1 MSMRTVIG
9 LEIHAQ
15 LRTRSKAFC
24 GCSAEEGGEPNTRTC
39 PVCLGH
45 PGALPVLNAAM
56 PRATVLLGRATGCRI
71 RPQTTFSRK
80 HYFYPDLVK
89 GYQITQHRDPICED
103 GTLPYVDADGRDTA
117 VRITRIHMEEDAA
130 RMKHTA
136 EATLVD
142 YNRAGVPLLE
152 IVTAPDFSRPA
163 DAAAFMRAMRQLL
176 RWLDLCDGDME
187 RGSLRCDANISL
199 QREDGSAGARSEIKN
214 LNSFRGVE
222 RALAWEEARQRSC
235 AMEGTPIETG
245 TLLWDDDVRET
256 RPMRGK
262 ESATEYHY
270 LPEPDLPPVIVT
282 GEMIA
287 DADRALPE
295 LPWQR
300 RKRFVSTCGL
310 SAEDSALLTAER
322 GMADYFEDVLH
333 LLGGEEAA
341 AQEAANWISG
351 EILREMHAHRR
362 PQPGITAARL
372 VELLRCVR
380 DGVVST
386 SAAKEILPVLHDNP
400 APVEEIVDA
409 MGLRQL
415 RDDAALRAMIDD
427 VLRAHPAQL
436 REYLGGKQKL
446 FAFFMGQVMRRS
458 GGAADPNLLRRLLT
472 VALDEAAAAG
482 DAAAGDAA
490 DGGPA

>member
-24 GCSAEEGGEPNTRTC
+24 GCSADEGGEPNSQTC
-39 PVCLGH
+39 HVCLGH

-56 PRATVLLGRATGCRI
+56 PRGAVLLGRATGCRI
-71 RPQTTFSRK
+71 RPSSGFSRK

-103 GTLPYVDADGRDTA
+103 GTLPYVDADGRDAT
-117 VRITRIHMEEDAA
+117 VRITRVHMEEDAA

-136 EATLVD
+136 DATLVD

-152 IVTAPDFSRPA
+152 IVTAPDFFRPA
-163 DAAAFMRAMRQLL
+163 DAAAFMRALRQLL
-176 RWLDLCDGDME
+176 RWLGLCDGDME

-199 QREDGSAGARSEIKN
+199 RFPDGTTGPRSEIKN

-222 RALAWEEARQRSC
+222 RALAWEEARQRRC
-235 AMEGTPIETG
+235 AMEGKALEAD
-245 TLLWDDDVRET
+245 TLLWDEDARET

-295 LPWQR
+295 LPWQQR
-300 RKRFVSTCGL
+300 ERFVSSCGL
-310 SAEDSALLTAER
+310 SAAEAALLTAER

-333 LLGGEEAA
+333 LLGGGETAA
-341 AQEAANWISG
+341 AVAAKWITG
-351 EILREMHAHRR
+351 EILRDMHAHDR
-362 PQPGITAARL
+362 PEPGVSAERL
-372 VELLRCVR
+372 AELLGCVR
-380 DGVVST
+380 DGEVSI
-386 SAAKEILPVLHDNP
+386 SAAKEILPVLHNDP
-400 APVEEIVDA
+400 APVETIIDA

-415 RDDAALRAMIDD
+415 RDDAALRALIDD

-436 REYLGGKQKL
+436 RQYHEGKEQL
-446 FAFFMGQVMRRS
+446 FGFFMGQVMRSS
-458 GGAADPNLLRRLLT
+458 GGAADPALLRRLLSA
-472 VALDEAAAAG
+472 ALENAEA
-482 DAAAGDAA
+482 DDPSE
-490 DGGPA
+490 GGTA